1 MSETTDQSGLP
12 GIQALPPRWIER
24 ILRAMLKKRDRDT
37 ISGDLLEEYRED
49 IFPAKGR
56 IRADLWYL
64 WQTLSL
70 IEGANFG
77 LLLGSAFSAFT
88 TAKLMI
94 APLRSDR
101 PIEVAS
107 LFGVILL
114 LLSLSG
120 FLACHR
126 GGNLFDAMKA
136 GTVAGL
142 VTAVV
147 SSLIYVVQLNL
158 FFNTIHHRADWEMM
172 LDAFQASHFNNL
184 RAFANYYSAMQD
196 LVVLPVVAIF
206 GALAATIGGLVA
218 LSGRR
223 MKRFLQS

>member
-1 MSETTDQSGLP
+1 MSETPDQSGLP
-12 GIQALPPRWIER
+12 DIQALPPRWMER

-37 ISGDLLEEYRED
+37 ISGDLLEEFRED
-49 IFPAKGR
+49 IFPTKGR

-64 WQTLSL
+64 RQVLSL
-70 IEGANFG
+70 IEGASFG
-77 LLLGSAFSAFT
+77 LSLGSALGAFT

-94 APLRSDR
+94 APLRGDR
-101 PIEVAS
+101 PIGMALLS
-107 LFGVILL
+107 GVILL

-142 VTAVV
+142 VAAAVV
-147 SSLIYVVQLNL
+147 SLIYLVQLNL
-158 FFNTIHHRADWEMM
+158 FFNTIRQSAGWETS
-172 LDAFQASHFNNL
+172 LDAFQGSRSHNL

-196 LVVLPVVAIF
+196 FIILPVVAIS
-206 GALAATIGGLVA
+206 GAVAATIGGLAA

>member
-1 MSETTDQSGLP
+1 MSETPDQSGLP
-12 GIQALPPRWIER
+12 DIQALPPRWMER

-37 ISGDLLEEYRED
+37 ISGDLLEEFRED

-64 WQTLSL
+64 WQVLSL
-70 IEGANFG
+70 IEGASFG
-77 LLLGSAFSAFT
+77 LLLGSALSAFS
-88 TAKLMI
+88 TAMLMI
-94 APLRSDR
+94 APLRTDR
-101 PIEVAS
+101 PIEVA
-107 LFGVILL
+107 LLCGVILL

-142 VTAVV
+142 VAAAV
-147 SSLIYVVQLNL
+147 SSLIYLVQLNL
-158 FFNTIHHRADWEMM
+158 FFNTIRHRADWETL
-172 LDAFQASHFNNL
+172 LDAFQSSRFDNL

-196 LVVLPVVAIF
+196 LIILPVVAIS
-206 GALAATIGGLVA
+206 GAVAATIGGLAA